1 VLQRGEETGGQVSVM
16 EIGASS
22 ERTRPKLHHHGFD
35 ETFYL
40 LEGEQTNSRA

>member
-1 VLQRGEETGGQVSVM
+1 VPQRGEETGGQVPVI

-22 ERTRPKLHHHGFD
+22 ERMGPKLHHHGFD

-40 LEGEQTNSRA
+40 FEGEQTNSRA